1 MQSNKNLPYLIT
13 GGVIIFFMLLY
24 SIVLMEPVKT
34 AGIVAHAFD
43 VPVLIIIV
51 GNTFLNECRDE
62 VVLLDKRG
70 WQLWMHAAI
79 LVGVVEAVILLVR
92 QFPVEMVI
100 CEPLALVLAMMYLLA
115 KDYLG
120 SIREQMQG
128 WHKHITWIAG
138 CLALVPYCA
147 LIVLQVPIAPYAF
160 MVTEAAAVAIC
171 MHFLKKYQALL
182 TKEM

>member
-1 MQSNKNLPYLIT
+1 MQQNKNLPYIAT
-13 GGVIIFFMLLY
+13 GVCILLSMLLY
-24 SIVLMEPVKT
+24 SIVLMKPDNIEGYVPYV
-34 AGIVAHAFD
+34 FD
-43 VPVLIIIV
+43 VPILIILL
-51 GNTFLNECRDE
+51 GNTLLNECRDE
-62 VVLLDKRG
+62 VILLDKRG
-70 WQLWMHAAI
+70 WQVWMRAAI

-100 CEPLALVLAMMYLLA
+100 CEPIALALAMVYLLA

-128 WHKHITWIAG
+128 WHKYITWIAG

-147 LIVLQVPIAPYAF
+147 LIVLQVPIAPYVF

>member
-1 MQSNKNLPYLIT
+1 MQQNKSLPYLVT
-13 GGVIIFFMLLY
+13 GGAIVLLMLLF
-24 SIVLMEPVKT
+24 SVVLMDPVRIS
-34 AGIVAHAFD
+34 GIVTQAFE

-70 WQLWMHAAI
+70 WQVWMRAAI
-79 LVGVVEAVILLVR
+79 LVGGVEAVILLVR

-128 WHKHITWIAG
+128 WHKHIIRIAG

-147 LIVLQVPIAPYAF
+147 LIVLQVPIAPYVF

-171 MHFLKKYQALL
+171 MYFLKKYQALL